1 MIIGDS
7 SWAIPIAKLEI
18 TIDHQIA
25 GRGGVSSPWSWP
37 ENLQVPKWQVA
48 QFRALF
54 RKLHKEHKESQSG
67 SAEKFATDIA
77 MSTGLTTPWAVIFGE
92 ILHFGCHDLEGNHS
106 N

>member
-1 MIIGDS
+1 MAMNPGIQLQ
-7 SWAIPIAKLEI
+7 A
-18 TIDHQIA
+18 TNVHQ
-25 GRGGVSSPWSWP
+25 GCWESGGVSSPWSWP